1 MIERSC
7 EYCEHHKMHP
17 FATKGMPA
25 YKKRY
30 CFHHLNIAR
39 EIKGEF
45 GKIFYRFH
53 STPEKLNA
61 DSNCQWFKKRKGGE
75 YDNL

>member
-1 MIERSC
+1 
-7 EYCEHHKMHP
+7 
-17 FATKGMPA
+17 MPA

-53 STPEKLNA
+53 GTPEKLNA